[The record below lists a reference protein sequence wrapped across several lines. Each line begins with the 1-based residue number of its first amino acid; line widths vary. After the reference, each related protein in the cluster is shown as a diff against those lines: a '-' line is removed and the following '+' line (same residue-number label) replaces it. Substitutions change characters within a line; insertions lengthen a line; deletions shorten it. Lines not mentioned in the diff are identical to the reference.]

1 MGPCSARMMQVA
13 AYPTRGPSSGKR
25 PRISE
30 ETLPTSRG
38 RILNVSMALATLGLV
53 ILVRASICWLVSGT
67 GGPPWG
73 TVECLDGALALL
85 DEHLLELFDHG
96 FDLREVWIDLE
107 GPLEIREG
115 LLGLTEPEIDLAVA
129 AEHAPVVRVAL
140 HHLVAVLERFL
151 VLSRQEI
158 DGGALV
164 PAFREVRP
172 RLDDFGEGLDG
183 ARGIAAAHLLDSH
196 REEGVHLVVAGA
208 APHLPDGALSQRA
221 HHLVGVAQRLHHGGQ
236 VRGLAELAEPC
247 RGLPAPFEIR
257 AGERGQ
263 GLLARHARLRLRL
276 GLGGRREQEDR
287 PSSLRNSPS
296 SRMVT
301 RRRLAS
307 SALEPGSSPATT

>member
-1 MGPCSARMMQVA
+1 MPKSTMWTLAWETETWAAANWNFRARTSSRSRTEPSVTTPTQPRARWILACTSPHWAPWPRGSSRSWTTMTRGAGMLSTKSHQPQVLARCPSLGPCSARMMQVA

-96 FDLREVWIDLE
+96 FDLREVGIDLE
-107 GPLEIREG
+107 GPLEVREG
-115 LLGLTEPEIDLAVA
+115 LLGLAEPEIDLAVA
-129 AEHAPVVRVAL
+129 AEHAPVLRVAL
-140 HHLVAVLERFL
+140 HDLVAVPERFL

-164 PAFREVRP
+164 PTFR
-172 RLDDFGEGLDG
+172 
-183 ARGIAAAHLLDSH
+183 
-196 REEGVHLVVAGA
+196 GVEAGA
-208 APHLPDGALSQRA
+208 
-221 HHLVGVAQRLHHGGQ
+221 GGLG
-236 VRGLAELAEPC
+236 RGLAGC
-247 RGLPAPFEIR
+247 W
-257 AGERGQ
+257 
-263 GLLARHARLRLRL
+263 
-276 GLGGRREQEDR
+276 
-287 PSSLRNSPS
+287 
-296 SRMVT
+296 
-301 RRRLAS
+301 
-307 SALEPGSSPATT
+307 